1 MRRHPKSL
9 LGLFESPLLHK
20 GHIQPSI
27 RTLTPRFQSSSSN
40 DSRSDQTNLN
50 TRHGTTVRHKPKNY
64 LHSERLPIGV
74 TSLGEPGE
82 VVIVPP
88 KIRRRPQ
95 HSGPNALGEGEGQ
108 LKEDPSSVS
117 AILHDMDEESVE
129 TTAEIIRVRMEGLR
143 TYRPKQKLTASEWE
157 DLQSTIV
164 SSFSRP
170 QLSQYVAAYNHDMP
184 ISEDN
189 LAPWRPGTSA
199 FILKTGSRLRPRL
212 DHKMQLA
219 EHILREFWQL
229 SILDEV
235 GHLDLTLPPLY
246 INLLLAANNFSFD
259 EVAGLHK
266 SSIDITH
273 SLGLVRITGTET
285 SCESTCEV
293 ISDAAARIQEEQVGI
308 DFVTVG
314 TRFTPNFIDWVCQT
328 YGVEIDRQAVQGPE
342 RILYLKENKRGAE
355 EARRTLG
362 LAAHGANPSPQ
373 PFSTYL
379 PASEPANVYD
389 YTPETTASW
398 LDQQKSWFRWAMPAV
413 QTTATEPQPTPFFNG
428 HNALLSNT
436 LLKLLRDQREANP
449 VSLGG
454 FTLQESV
461 TAAVGRCLFNRKST
475 FDETTISAS
484 QLGKLSLP
492 RTFVPDVP
500 RIKPFLDSLSP
511 IAPENGIPIH
521 VVRLIPLP
529 GSSGNLPELEVE
541 FSPKTMNASGASQD
555 PISIH
560 GVRFILDTNS
570 VDFLLPET
578 GLDLRFTRTLHLQA
592 SAETVTDEEQYEELL
607 NSIKQSLR
615 DTFTSPSSIEG
626 SSLPAFGHI
635 RLPQNIFPSCLHT
648 KTEGKVDSVEYIF
661 PPMNDARGAVAQRYH
676 FEGTQLSYRFYE
688 SGPFLAAR
696 TTEVSL
702 DMNIPQDTME
712 VVDGESQDAVEQNF
726 HSFYNT
732 ACDMAFK
739 IDKARYP
746 DEHDG

>member
-9 LGLFESPLLHK
+9 LGLFEPPLLHK
-20 GHIQPSI
+20 GPIQPSI
-27 RTLTPRFQSSSSN
+27 RNLTPRFQSSSSN
-40 DSRSDQTNLN
+40 DSRPDHTNLN
-50 TRHGTTVRHKPKNY
+50 SRGTTIRRKPKSY
-64 LHSERLPIGV
+64 VPSQRLPIGV
-74 TSLGEPGE
+74 DSLGEPGE

-88 KIRRRPQ
+88 KFRRRPER
-95 HSGPNALGEGEGQ
+95 GRTNDLGEGNGQ
-108 LKEDPSSVS
+108 PKEDPSSVS
-117 AILHDMDEESVE
+117 AILCDLDEESSE
-129 TTAEIIRVRMEGLR
+129 TTAEIVRDRMEGLR
-143 TYRPKQKLTASEWE
+143 TYRLKQKLTTREWE

-164 SSFSRP
+164 SSFSRY
-170 QLSQYVAAYNHDMP
+170 QLSQYVTTYDHGIP
-184 ISEDN
+184 TSEDN

-199 FILKTGSRLRPRL
+199 FILPTGSTLRPRL
-212 DHKMQLA
+212 DRKIRLA
-219 EHILREFWQL
+219 EHILRDCWQL

-235 GHLDLTLPPLY
+235 GHLDLNLPPLY

-285 SCESTCEV
+285 SCESTWEV

-308 DFVTVG
+308 DFVSAS
-314 TRFTPNFIDWVCQT
+314 TRFTSSFIDWVCQT
-328 YGVEIDRQAVQGPE
+328 YGVQIDRQAVQGPE
-342 RILYLKENKRGAE
+342 KILYLKENKRGAE

-362 LAAHGANPSPQ
+362 LAARGANPSPQ

-389 YTPETTASW
+389 YTPEATANW

-436 LLKLLRDQREANP
+436 LLKLLRDQRRANP
-449 VSLGG
+449 VSLAG

-475 FDETTISAS
+475 FDETVISAS

-511 IAPENGIPIH
+511 IAPENGIPTH

-529 GSSGNLPELEVE
+529 GSSGNLPELDVE
-541 FSPKTMNASGASQD
+541 FSPKTINASEDSQD

-560 GVRFILDTNS
+560 SVRFIIDTNS

-578 GLDLRFTRTLHLQA
+578 GLDLRFTRTLYLQA
-592 SAETVTDEEQYEELL
+592 SAETVTDGEQYEELL

-626 SSLPAFGHI
+626 SPSSPLRTYSYDFG
-635 RLPQNIFPSCLHT
+635 
-648 KTEGKVDSVEYIF
+648 
-661 PPMNDARGAVAQRYH
+661 
-676 FEGTQLSYRFYE
+676 GTQLSYRFYE

-712 VVDGESQDAVEQNF
+712 IVDGESQDAVEQNF
-726 HSFYNT
+726 HSFYNA